1 MPGVGHDMDGME
13 DCNPVSHQN
22 QCLNYIAF
30 HVVYQSSPFNFNKI
44 YCQGGDLV
52 ACSIFE

>member
-1 MPGVGHDMDGME
+1 MDGME